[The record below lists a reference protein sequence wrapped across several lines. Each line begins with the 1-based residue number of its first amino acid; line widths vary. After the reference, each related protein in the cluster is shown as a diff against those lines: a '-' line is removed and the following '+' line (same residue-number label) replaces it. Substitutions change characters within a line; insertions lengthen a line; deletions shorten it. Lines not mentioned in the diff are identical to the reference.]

1 MPLPTPDQLRDL
13 SRDELIAVILVLMEQ
28 VRQLTETVEQLT
40 DTVAQLRAENEQ
52 LKHPPTSSRNSSQP
66 PARDWKADNPTG
78 QQARRKRRGAQP
90 GHAKAERALVEKPD
104 QVIEAR
110 VLTCTGCGAD
120 LQAVT
125 PERVLRRQV
134 TELPI
139 LKPVVI
145 ETRQHE
151 VCCPVCELRQ
161 RGALPSGL
169 EAGRWCGP
177 RLEALVTYLHQ
188 VHHVGFERLQT
199 VLLDV
204 FGIALSL
211 GGEVAVVERAGVAA
225 EPEAAAIGEQVRA
238 SAVIQ
243 SDETSC
249 RVNGHNHWE
258 WVFVSLAGIYHLI
271 RRSRGQDVIDA
282 FMGERRAAVW
292 LSDCWKPQLN
302 APADEHQ
309 LCLPH
314 QIRALQGVME
324 RRPRLRWARE
334 MQTVFRTAI
343 HLGHRR
349 EELTAVGFQRQR
361 TQLERRLDRLL
372 ARSITGLGANLL
384 ERYRTHRAHLFVFL
398 HRTDVPADNNASE
411 RALRPSVIH
420 RKVMGSFRSEWGAQ
434 AYAALATVLD
444 TAKRKGDNLFQKLVV
459 LMGQPIL
466 HYLQPSTP

>member
-1 MPLPTPDQLRDL
+1 MPLPTAEQLQDL

-40 DTVAQLRAENEQ
+40 GTVEQLRAENEQ
-52 LKHPPTSSRNSSQP
+52 LKHPPTSSQNSSQP
-66 PARDWKADNPTG
+66 PSRDWKADTPTG
-78 QQARRKRRGAQP
+78 RRTPRKKRGAQP
-90 GHAKAERALVEKPD
+90 GHAKAERALVEQPD
-104 QVIEAR
+104 QVLEVR
-110 VLTCTGCGAD
+110 VTTCTGCGAD
-120 LQAVT
+120 LQTVT

-161 RGALPSGL
+161 RGQLPVGL
-169 EAGRWCGP
+169 EADRWCGP

-204 FGIALSL
+204 FGITLSL
-211 GGEVAVVERAGVAA
+211 GGEVAVVERAGAAA
-225 EPEAAAIGEQVRA
+225 EPEAAAIGEQVRV
-238 SAVIQ
+238 SAVLQ
-243 SDETSC
+243 SDETSS
-249 RVNGHNHWE
+249 RVNGRNYWE
-258 WVFVSLAGIYHLI
+258 WVFVSMAGVYHLI
-271 RRSRGQDVIDA
+271 RQSRGQDVIDA
-282 FMGERRAAVW
+282 FMGERRAEVW

-302 APADEHQ
+302 APAAQHQ

-314 QIRALQGVME
+314 QIRALQGVID
-324 RRPRLRWARE
+324 RRPRLRWVRE
-334 MQTVFRTAI
+334 MQSLFRTAI
-343 HLGHRR
+343 HLNHRR
-349 EELTAVGFQRQR
+349 DVLTPRGFRRQV
-361 TQLERRLDRLL
+361 TLLERRLDRLL
-372 ARSITGLGANLL
+372 ARHFTGLGANLL

-444 TAKRKGDNLFQKLVV
+444 TAKRKGDNLFQKLVA

-466 HYLQPSTP
+466 HYLQPSTR

>member
-1 MPLPTPDQLRDL
+1 MPLPTAEQLQDL

-40 DTVAQLRAENEQ
+40 GTVEQLRAENEQ
-52 LKHPPTSSRNSSQP
+52 LKHPPTSSQNSSQP
-66 PARDWKADNPTG
+66 PSRDWKADTPTG
-78 QQARRKRRGAQP
+78 RRTPRKKRGAQP
-90 GHAKAERALVEKPD
+90 GHAKAERALVEQPD
-104 QVIEAR
+104 QVLEVR
-110 VLTCTGCGAD
+110 VTTCTGCGAD
-120 LQAVT
+120 LQTVT

-145 ETRQHE
+145 EIRQHE

-161 RGALPSGL
+161 RGQLPVGL
-169 EAGRWCGP
+169 EADRWCGP

-204 FGIALSL
+204 FGITLSL
-211 GGEVAVVERAGVAA
+211 GGEVAVVERAGAAA
-225 EPEAAAIGEQVRA
+225 EPEAAAIGEQVRV
-238 SAVIQ
+238 SAVLQ
-243 SDETSC
+243 SDETSS
-249 RVNGHNHWE
+249 RVNGRNYWE
-258 WVFVSLAGIYHLI
+258 WVFVSMAGVYHLI
-271 RRSRGQDVIDA
+271 RQSRGQDVIDA
-282 FMGERRAAVW
+282 FMGERRAEVW

-302 APADEHQ
+302 APAAQHQ

-314 QIRALQGVME
+314 QIRALQGVID
-324 RRPRLRWARE
+324 RRPRLRWVRE
-334 MQTVFRTAI
+334 MQSLFRTAI
-343 HLGHRR
+343 HLNHRR
-349 EELTAVGFQRQR
+349 DVLTPRGFRRQV
-361 TQLERRLDRLL
+361 TLLERRLDRLL
-372 ARSITGLGANLL
+372 ARHFTGLGANLL

-444 TAKRKGDNLFQKLVV
+444 TAKRKGDNLFQKLVA

-466 HYLQPSTP
+466 HYLQPSTR

>member
-1 MPLPTPDQLRDL
+1 MPLPTADQLQAL

-28 VRQLTETVEQLT
+28 VRQLTETVEQL
-40 DTVAQLRAENEQ
+40 RAENER
-52 LKHPPTSSRNSSQP
+52 LKHPPTSSQNSSQP
-66 PARDWKADNPTG
+66 PSRDWKVDAPTG
-78 QQARRKRRGAQP
+78 RRTRRKKRGAQP
-90 GHAKAERALVEKPD
+90 GHAKAGRALVEQPD
-104 QVIEAR
+104 QVLEVR
-110 VLTCTGCGAD
+110 VTTCTGCGAD

-161 RGALPSGL
+161 RSALPVGL
-169 EAGRWCGP
+169 EANRWCGP

-188 VHHVGFERLQT
+188 VHHLGFERLQT

-204 FGIALSL
+204 FGITLSL
-211 GGEVAVVERAGVAA
+211 GGEVAVVERAGAAA
-225 EPEAAAIGEQVRA
+225 EPEAAAIAEQVGA

-249 RVNGHNHWE
+249 RVNGRNHWE
-258 WVFVSLAGIYHLI
+258 WVFVSVAGVYHLI
-271 RRSRGQDVIDA
+271 RKSRGQDVIDA
-282 FMGERRAAVW
+282 FMGERRAEVW

-302 APADEHQ
+302 APAAQHQ

-314 QIRALQGVME
+314 QIRALQGVID

-334 MQTVFRTAI
+334 MQTLFRTAI

-349 EELTAVGFQRQR
+349 GELTAVGFQRQIILL
-361 TQLERRLDRLL
+361 QRRLDRLL
-372 ARSITGLGANLL
+372 ARHFTGLGANLL

-398 HRTDVPADNNASE
+398 HRTDVSADNNASE

-420 RKVMGSFRSEWGAQ
+420 RKVLGSFRSEWGAH

-444 TAKRKGDNLFQKLVV
+444 TAKRQGDNLFQKLVA
-459 LMGQPIL
+459 LLGQPIL
-466 HYLQPSTP
+466 HYLQPLTP

>member
-40 DTVAQLRAENEQ
+40 GTVAQLRAENER
-52 LKHPPTSSRNSSQP
+52 LKHPPTSSQNSSQP
-66 PARDWKADNPTG
+66 PSRDWKADNPLG
-78 QQARRKRRGAQP
+78 QQARRKKRGAQP
-90 GHAKAERALVEKPD
+90 GHAKAERALVEQPD

-110 VLTCTGCGAD
+110 VTTCTGCGAD
-120 LQAVT
+120 LQTVQ
-125 PERVLRRQV
+125 PIRVVRRQV

-161 RGALPSGL
+161 RGALPAGL
-169 EAGRWCGP
+169 EADRWCGP

-204 FGIALSL
+204 FGITLSL
-211 GGEVAVVERAGVAA
+211 GGEVAVVQRAGAAA
-225 EPEAAAIGEQVRA
+225 EPEAAAIGEQVGA

-249 RVNGHNHWE
+249 RVNGRNHWE
-258 WVFVSLAGIYHLI
+258 WVFVSLAGVYHLI
-271 RRSRGQDVIDA
+271 RQSRGQAVIDA
-282 FMGERRAAVW
+282 FMGERRAEVW

-302 APADEHQ
+302 APAAQHQ

-314 QIRALQGVME
+314 QIRALQGLID

-334 MQTVFRTAI
+334 MQTLFRTAI

-349 EELTAVGFQRQR
+349 EELTAVGFQRQISLL
-361 TQLERRLDRLL
+361 QRRLDRLL
-372 ARSITGLGANLL
+372 ARHFTGLGANLL

-444 TAKRKGDNLFQKLVV
+444 TAKRKGDNLFQKLVA

-466 HYLQPSTP
+466 HYLQPSTR